1 MPCRLLAAPLLT
13 LSRRLESFP
22 FFIMAIEPRVARLS
36 VVVGLRLLFHFS
48 APYRA
53 FDEGVITKNVKNE
66 EKSAPICISLFLYTT
81 YT

>member
-36 VVVGLRLLFHFS
+36 VVVVGLRLLFHFS
-48 APYRA
+48 APCRE
-53 FDEGVITKNVKNE
+53 FDDGGITKKLKNE
-66 EKSAPICISLFLYTT
+66 EKSPPICVSLFR
-81 YT
+81 